1 MEDKELL
8 EIYLKGFE
16 QELDGNYN
24 NPYTK
29 GTLEFKAYSTGSI
42 HAIVGDEVSSIDLMT
57 NEETLKIIKNG
68 IS

>member
-29 GTLEFKAYSTGSI
+29 GTLEYKAYSTGSL
-42 HAIVGDEVSSIDLMT
+42 HAIVDDEVSSIDFISVK
-57 NEETLKIIKNG
+57 EILKIIKNG
-68 IS
+68 FL